1 MKKVFF
7 CILSAVLSGLAFIFP
22 FAAWLIFF
30 APALFCY
37 VLFTSERPFL
47 HGFIFGFF
55 FTFTSSL
62 FLLSLDLSW
71 LFPPFLSS
79 VLPPVALISLS
90 AFFGVITG
98 AFSLFFAVIKKRVS
112 LARYPLLF
120 SSVFVIYE
128 FITGASFLPTGY
140 SWGRFCVPLAVFP
153 CFIQT
158 ASLFGM
164 LFISFLAVF
173 FASGIAVS
181 FSLKSVKPLI
191 FPAILLLLNLS
202 LSFYLYSAPD
212 TGEKITA
219 AAIQTGLDTKT
230 KRGSSV
236 YSLADE
242 AIKEFHGADLIV
254 FPEANIPASLENSPY
269 LDVLSREAEKNGVSV
284 LMGALYKD
292 GERNETSVYLLP
304 GGDVSSKR
312 HPVPFGEYTPILG
325 LFSPDIKESNITG
338 SDRLTPLKTGA
349 IAAGSVIC
357 FDSIFPGYAREA
369 TLNGANILCIST
381 NDSWFSGESSA
392 RLHLYHSVYRCIENS
407 RWGVRSACTGIS
419 AIIDS
424 KGNIVFSLSP
434 GKTGRVSG
442 EVLLKESKTLY
453 SVTGDVPILLFSSLI
468 IIFTLIRRKENA

>member
-1 MKKVFF
+1 M
-7 CILSAVLSGLAFIFP
+7 
-22 FAAWLIFF
+22 
-30 APALFCY
+30 
-37 VLFTSERPFL
+37 
-47 HGFIFGFF
+47 
-55 FTFTSSL
+55 
-62 FLLSLDLSW
+62 
-71 LFPPFLSS
+71 
-79 VLPPVALISLS
+79 
-90 AFFGVITG
+90 
-98 AFSLFFAVIKKRVS
+98 
-112 LARYPLLF
+112 
-120 SSVFVIYE
+120 
-128 FITGASFLPTGY
+128 
-140 SWGRFCVPLAVFP
+140 
-153 CFIQT
+153 
-158 ASLFGM
+158 
-164 LFISFLAVF
+164 
-173 FASGIAVS
+173 
-181 FSLKSVKPLI
+181 
-191 FPAILLLLNLS
+191 LLLNLS
-202 LSFYLYSAPD
+202 LSLYLYSAPD

-357 FDSIFPGYAREA
+357 FDSIFPGYARET

-424 KGNIVFSLSP
+424 KGSIVSSLSP